1 MAIIV
6 PDILVSDGTKYRS
19 LRNNYVL
26 DNRGT
31 FRQVTE
37 GCGVAN
43 GLDYYVLGGYE
54 VIPLF
59 RICAKK
65 PDPIVISDFDYLVF
79 RYVWTDADGRDLDTV
94 TVISEPADLTV
105 NGSRVGN
112 EPVGY
117 GCGAYNVLS
126 VIQNPGDNQGSGS
139 ESVSFD
145 FRSFTG
151 LDAEAIPRIVIE
163 SYCTWYNSKRNG
175 NVRIEITA
183 YKGGDMKK
191 NSNYEFV
198 NEGGEVRYKEITD
211 LIYINATKRGPNL
224 TVSDYQYSHALTLVY
239 DTQSGRISL
248 TPYYG

>member
-19 LRNNYVL
+19 FRNNYVL

-31 FRQVTE
+31 FRQVTD

-59 RICAKK
+59 KICAKR

-79 RYVWTDADGRDLDTV
+79 RYVWTDADGTDLDTV
-94 TVISEPADLTV
+94 TVISTPADLTIDG
-105 NGSRVGN
+105 NRVGN
-112 EPVGY
+112 RPVGF
-117 GCGAYNVLS
+117 GCGAYNILP
-126 VIQNPGDNQGSGS
+126 VIQNPGDNLGAGN
-139 ESVSFD
+139 ESVLFD

-151 LDAEAIPRIVIE
+151 LDAEAVPRIVIE
-163 SYCTWYNSKRNG
+163 SYCTWYNRKGNG
-175 NVRIEITA
+175 HIRIEIKA
-183 YKGGDMKK
+183 YKGGKMEKG
-191 NSNYEFV
+191 SNYEFV
-198 NEGGEVRYKEITD
+198 NKGGEVRYEEITD
-211 LIYINATKRGPNL
+211 SIYINATKQHPNL

-239 DTQSGRISL
+239 DTKSGGISL